1 MAEFGSFEAGTS
13 GKILSTRPTCLKAGG
28 GGFNRVAHSAGPGI
42 GVSVLL
48 RSGSLYLFLF
58 GGPGWF
64 GGSGWLGVGLG
75 FGFGHQTRV
84 FSTLFF

>member
-1 MAEFGSFEAGTS
+1 MLLMTLQFL
-13 GKILSTRPTCLKAGG
+13 IL
-28 GGFNRVAHSAGPGI
+28 FNRVAHSAGPGI
-42 GVSVLL
+42 GISALL

-75 FGFGHQTRV
+75 LRFGLGF
-84 FSTLFF
+84 